1 MAGFVQNFQNIWRVE
16 ELRNR
21 IGYTILLLVAYRFGA
36 FVTLPGLDPAKL
48 NSNLDNNSV
57 LGLLNVFVGGAF
69 EQAGIFALGIMPYIT
84 VSILIQLFGV
94 VLPTF
99 AKLQREGDEGRR
111 KISQITRYGTIVIT
125 AFQAWGYVQ
134 YLKGTFPQA
143 ILDNTW
149 LFTISTMFVLTA
161 GTMFVLWL
169 GEQINDRGIGNGISL
184 IIMTGILAGLP
195 QAFSSEVSA
204 KGNLFIIVVELAIL
218 LLIVAAIVYL
228 TVGTRKIPVQY
239 AKRVVGRK
247 VVEDKTQYL
256 PLKITAA
263 GVMPIIFAQSI
274 MFIPTT
280 LAAFFPNSATWTSI
294 GLFFGDISS
303 WNYAIIFFILIVF
316 FTYFYTAIA
325 VNPRDMADN
334 MKKSGGFIPGIKPG
348 SDTSDFIDNILTRV
362 TLPGALF
369 LGLVAVLPTICIKLF
384 NMDQNWAQFFG
395 GTSLLIMVQV
405 MLDTLQQVESHLL
418 TRNYDGFMRSG
429 KLRGR
434 R

>member
-1 MAGFVQNFQNIWRVE
+1 MAGFVENFQNIWRVD
-16 ELRNR
+16 ELRTR
-21 IGYTILLLVAYRFGA
+21 IGYTLLLLIAYRFGA
-36 FVTLPGLDPAKL
+36 YVTLPGLDPAQL
-48 NSNLDNNSV
+48 TGVDNNSM

-69 EQAGIFALGIMPYIT
+69 EKAGIFALGIMPYIT
-84 VSILIQLFGV
+84 VSIILQLFGV
-94 VLPTF
+94 VVPYF
-99 AKLQREGDEGRR
+99 AKLQREGEEGRR
-111 KISQITRYGTIVIT
+111 KINQLTRYGTIAVT

-134 YLKGTFPQA
+134 YLKGTFPNA

-149 LFTISTMFVLTA
+149 LFTISTVLILTA

-169 GEQINDRGIGNGISL
+169 GERINDSGIGNGVSL
-184 IIMTGILAGLP
+184 IIMAGILAGFP
-195 QAFSSEVSA
+195 IAFWNEVTS
-204 KGNLFIIVVELAIL
+204 KNNLFIIVVELAIL
-218 LLIVAAIVYL
+218 LLIIGAIVYL

-247 VVEDKTQYL
+247 VMGGGTQYL

-280 LAAFFPNSATWTSI
+280 IAAFFPQSQTWQNI
-294 GLFFGDISS
+294 GMFFGDISS
-303 WNYAIIFFILIVF
+303 WSHAIIFFILIVF

-334 MKKSGGFIPGIKPG
+334 MKRSGGFIPGVKPG
-348 SDTSDFIDNILTRV
+348 KATSDFIDNILTRV
-362 TLPGALF
+362 TLPGAIF
-369 LGLVAVLPTICIKLF
+369 LGVIAILPTLCVRIF
-384 NMDQNWAQFFG
+384 DMQQTWAQFFG

-405 MLDTLQQVESHLL
+405 MLDTLQQVEGHLL